1 MCNEF
6 KDFHSHLI
14 CKLEEQILKYN
25 INCLGILFPNQG
37 PVGVV
42 QLRSVLSERLSVPTI
57 VVRVNERLIRNQI
70 WFERND
76 TAHPPLSP
84 KSNMM
89 LFCDAATSGASIYR
103 AALIA
108 RRFGAECSCA
118 FAIFDRLQGADS
130 RLNTKGIKLIS
141 LIDRDFFEEKG
152 ELTKEDITH
161 DKRASRFEFDSIKA
175 TI

>member
-14 CKLEEQILKYN
+14 SELGKQIRKYD
-25 INCLGILFPNQG
+25 INCIGILFPNQG

-42 QLRSVLSERLSVPTI
+42 QLRSVLSECLSVPTI
-57 VVRVNERLIRNQI
+57 VIRVNERLIRNQI
-70 WFERND
+70 WFERSD
-76 TAHPPLSP
+76 TIHPPLSP
-84 KSNMM
+84 KSNIM

-108 RRFGAECSCA
+108 RKFGAECSYA
-118 FAIFDRLQGADS
+118 FAIFDRLQGANS

-141 LIDRDFFEEKG
+141 LIDRTFFEKYG
-152 ELTKEDITH
+152 ELNEEDISH
-161 DKRASRFEFDSIKA
+161 DKKASRFEFDSINA
-175 TI
+175 TV

>member
-6 KDFHSHLI
+6 KEFHSQLVN
-14 CKLEEQILKYN
+14 KLEEQIRQYD
-25 INCLGILFPNQG
+25 INCIGILFPNQG
-37 PVGVV
+37 PVGVI
-42 QLRSVLSERLSVPTI
+42 QLRSVLAESLSIPTI
-57 VVRVNERLIRNQI
+57 VIRVNERLIRNQI

-108 RRFGAECSCA
+108 RKFGAECSHA
-118 FAIFDRLQGADS
+118 FAIFDRLQGANS
-130 RLNTKGIKLIS
+130 RLNIKGIKLIS
-141 LIDRDFFEEKG
+141 LINRDFFEEHG
-152 ELTKEDITH
+152 ELNEEDISH
-161 DKRASRFEFDSIKA
+161 DKKASRFEFDSIKA
-175 TI
+175 TT